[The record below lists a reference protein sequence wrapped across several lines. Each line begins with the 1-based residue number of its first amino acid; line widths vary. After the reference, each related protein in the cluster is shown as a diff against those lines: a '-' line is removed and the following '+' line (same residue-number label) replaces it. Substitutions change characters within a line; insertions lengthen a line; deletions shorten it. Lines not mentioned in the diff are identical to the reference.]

1 MENEIGN
8 EIDQFPDLGTR
19 RCIDMDRDQR
29 PEVRVSDADREE
41 TVKLLERHYA
51 DGRLTFDE
59 YSERMEAAFH
69 ARTHEDLRQTLREL
83 PPLEQPRPPAQRTSP
98 GRDWPSWLTP
108 GLIIGAV
115 IALAILP
122 WAFGGWWFGGPHR
135 GFFPFFP
142 LLFWLFILLRFARPG
157 RRRRW

>member
-1 MENEIGN
+1 
-8 EIDQFPDLGTR
+8 
-19 RCIDMDRDQR
+19 MDRDQR
-29 PEVRVSDADREE
+29 PEIRVSDADREE

-51 DGRLTFDE
+51 DGRLSFEE

-69 ARTHEDLRQTLREL
+69 ARTREELRRTLREL
-83 PPLEQPRPPAQRTSP
+83 PSLEQPRPPAQRVGS

-108 GLIIGAV
+108 GLIIAAV

-122 WAFGGWWFGGPHR
+122 WAFGGWWYGGFHR
-135 GFFPFFP
+135 GFFPVFP

-157 RRRRW
+157 RRRW

>member
-1 MENEIGN
+1 
-8 EIDQFPDLGTR
+8 
-19 RCIDMDRDQR
+19 MDREQR

-41 TVKLLERHYA
+41 TVKLLERHFA

-69 ARTHEDLRQTLREL
+69 ARTRQELRQTLREL
-83 PPLEQPRPPAQRTSP
+83 PPLEQPRPPARRTPP
-98 GRDWPSWLTP
+98 GSDWPSWLTP

-135 GFFPFFP
+135 GFFPVFP
-142 LLFWLFILLRFARPG
+142 LLFWAFILLRFARPG
-157 RRRRW
+157 RRRW